1 MPDHTLH
8 SRRSTMRGLLH
19 STHLGPSVA
28 VTVVAVGLGVG
39 LQLPLWRLAIL
50 GLALL
55 LNQFSVGLSNDWLDA
70 ERDRAVGRIDKPIA
84 VGRVTPHAVRQA
96 AVVAAFA
103 SPALTIPLGWPA
115 TLTNAVFIA
124 SAWGYN
130 AALKNTPLSVLP
142 YIVSFGL
149 LPLIATLARPVPAFA
164 APWALAL
171 GALLGVA
178 AHFAN
183 VLPDL
188 ADDERTGIAGL
199 PHRIGRRA
207 SGGVIVVSLGLAS
220 ALAFFG
226 PNGRPTPLQWIGL
239 VLTLA
244 LAVAIVVLLRRPPT
258 RLLFQLIIAAAL
270 LNVVVLAFSGDRLLL

>member
-1 MPDHTLH
+1 MTDHTVH
-8 SRRSTMRGLLH
+8 SRRSALRGLLH

-28 VTVVAVGLGVG
+28 VTIVAIGLGVG
-39 LQLPLWRLAIL
+39 LQLPLWRLVIL
-50 GLALL
+50 GLAIL

-70 ERDRAVGRIDKPIA
+70 ERDREVGRTDKPVA
-84 VGRVTPHAVRQA
+84 LGLVTAEAVRNA
-96 AVVAAFA
+96 AFVAALA
-103 SPALTIPLGWPA
+103 SVLLTIPLGWLA
-115 TLTNAVFIA
+115 TVANAVFIV
-124 SAWGYN
+124 SAWAYN
-130 AALKNTPLSVLP
+130 AAFKNMPLSVLP

-149 LPLIATLARPVPAFA
+149 LPLIATLARPQPALA
-164 APWALAL
+164 APWAVAL

-220 ALAFFG
+220 ILAFFG
-226 PNGRPTPLQWIGL
+226 PSGRATAMQWIGL

-244 LAVAIVVLLRRPPT
+244 LALAIGVTLTRPPT

-270 LNVVVLAFSGDRLLL
+270 VNVVVLALSGDRLLA

>member
-1 MPDHTLH
+1 MTDHTLH
-8 SRRSTMRGLLH
+8 SRRSPLRGLLH

-28 VTVVAVGLGVG
+28 VTIVAIGLGVG
-39 LQLPLWRLAIL
+39 LQLPLWRLVIL
-50 GLALL
+50 GLAIL

-70 ERDRAVGRIDKPIA
+70 ERDREVGRTDKPVA
-84 VGRVTPHAVRQA
+84 LGLVTAEAVRNA
-96 AVVAAFA
+96 AFVAALA
-103 SPALTIPLGWPA
+103 SVLLTIPLGWLA
-115 TLTNAVFIA
+115 TVANAVFIV
-124 SAWGYN
+124 SAWAYN
-130 AALKNTPLSVLP
+130 AVFKNTPLSVLP

-164 APWALAL
+164 APWAVAL

-207 SGGVIVVSLGLAS
+207 SGGVIVVSLALAS
-220 ALAFFG
+220 VLAFFG
-226 PNGRPTPLQWIGL
+226 PSGRATAMQWIGL

-244 LAVAIVVLLRRPPT
+244 LAIVIVVALTRPPT

-270 LNVVVLAFSGDRLLL
+270 VNVVALALSGDRLLA

>member
-1 MPDHTLH
+1 
-8 SRRSTMRGLLH
+8 
-19 STHLGPSVA
+19 V
-28 VTVVAVGLGVG
+28 
-39 LQLPLWRLAIL
+39 L

-55 LNQFSVGLSNDWLDA
+55 LNQFSIGLSNDWLDA
-70 ERDRAVGRIDKPIA
+70 ERDRAVGRTDKPVALGLISA
-84 VGRVTPHAVRQA
+84 RAVRNC
-96 AVVAAFA
+96 AFA
-103 SPALTIPLGWPA
+103 TALASLLLTIPLGALA
-115 TLTNAVFIA
+115 TVANAVFIA

-142 YIVSFGL
+142 YVVSFGL
-149 LPLIATLARPVPAFA
+149 LPLIVALARPVPAFA

-207 SGGVIVVSLGLAS
+207 SGVVIVVSLGLGGI
-220 ALAFFG
+220 LAFVG
-226 PNGRPTPLQWIGL
+226 PVGRTTPVQWIGL
-239 VLTLA
+239 VLTVA
-244 LAVAIVVLLRRPPT
+244 LAVAIAVPLRRPPT